1 MPNPYSPTPIPDRD
15 DLLSFIRDS
24 LRANTTRAIDGLRA
38 LEDPEALHPM
48 DALSLIRYDLENTL
62 AVVKA
67 SKELI

>member
-1 MPNPYSPTPIPDRD
+1 MSDPFTPTPIPDRD
-15 DLLSFIRDS
+15 DLLSFVRDS

-48 DALSLIRYDLENTL
+48 DALSLIHSDLAHTL

>member
-1 MPNPYSPTPIPDRD
+1 MPNSFTPTPIPDRD

-48 DALSLIRYDLENTL
+48 DALSLIHSDLQHTL

-67 SKELI
+67 SKDIL